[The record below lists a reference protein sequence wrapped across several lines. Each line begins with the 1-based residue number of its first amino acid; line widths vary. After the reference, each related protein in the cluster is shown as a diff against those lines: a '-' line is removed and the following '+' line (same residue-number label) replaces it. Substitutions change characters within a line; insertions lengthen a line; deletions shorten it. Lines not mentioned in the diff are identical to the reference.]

1 MYCSCVLIAIG
12 PLCCASA
19 LTLHATCPFARAC
32 VYSPA
37 QSLQERVRE
46 YFDFVWKTNT
56 VFDESQILEDL
67 PPFLR
72 DDVIQEAYGELVRE
86 VPMLTLLA
94 PSELTA
100 LVVRLKPLRVLPSQ
114 VIVRAGECGVE
125 MYIVSGGLLRCYPH
139 GYPFQSFMMSLRD
152 LQRGRQ
158 SETLPGEVAPREE
171 RPPYADERADLLARG
186 DYFGEY
192 CIIEAK
198 QGTAAE
204 SIDQESEVEVEP
216 FGETDWSTHARH
228 QQTVVAIE
236 TSLLLYITRMQFE
249 ECNMLFPHISTSVR
263 HVITV
268 LYGRRTSYPNTTRKY
283 CTCTHTYYTHHAV
296 SSNLHVPSF
305 PRHRR
310 LPRTCSATQLAEGQQ
325 RAQEAK
331 AEKRLS
337 FVHDGESAVPRP
349 DVPVQ
354 SEGDARIDASESDS
368 DETKAPP
375 PQPARDATRGA
386 VEHAA
391 RAPDELGGELRGDDG
406 NGSGAVTLEAEEAAR
421 IAAMCDLLTKQ
432 ELAQRL
438 VTLSAV
444 LRSVTATPETRTETR
459 SSLQDSY

>member
-204 SIDQESEVEVEP
+204 SIDQELEVEAEP

-268 LYGRRTSYPNTTRKY
+268 LYGRRTRIPTQHESTAHALTHIIRIMLCPPIF
-283 CTCTHTYYTHHAV
+283 TC
-296 SSNLHVPSF
+296 P
-305 PRHRR
+305 
-310 LPRTCSATQLAEGQQ
+310 
-325 RAQEAK
+325 
-331 AEKRLS
+331 LS
-337 FVHDGESAVPRP
+337 LVTVACP
-349 DVPVQ
+349 
-354 SEGDARIDASESDS
+354 
-368 DETKAPP
+368 
-375 PQPARDATRGA
+375 
-386 VEHAA
+386 A
-391 RAPDELGGELRGDDG
+391 RAPQHSWQRDSSAPKRRKLRKDCLSFTTASRQYRDLMSRCRAKETR
-406 NGSGAVTLEAEEAAR
+406 GSMRQSLTQTKQKRRRRNPRAMLLVARSSTRLAHPMSWGVSCAVT
-421 IAAMCDLLTKQ
+421 
-432 ELAQRL
+432 
-438 VTLSAV
+438 
-444 LRSVTATPETRTETR
+444 TATGAE
-459 SSLQDSY
+459 Q